1 MRSRSLLRLFVIAAL
16 TAAVL
21 TVSPLLAAD
30 PFATSATDPLFAT
43 NTRPAGTFDLGRP
56 PLDAINAETQ
66 EWRHLRALVG
76 PGDVRRLDAVY
87 VRFNLQS
94 QFWTDPER
102 DPFYDRTRDTIRAGY
117 LKMYREILQRQ
128 YPVDELVDDALAAI
142 AARRGRTGRAG
153 AAAGD
158 GSSSTW
164 RLRVSPRVAVGSNG
178 YLGVR
183 LSLPNTGIERLD
195 HVQLNLRH
203 GVFEQ
208 EWAVGLRYAHG
219 PRFLQLERV
228 AGDRKSGDRYT
239 ATVALR
245 F

>member
-1 MRSRSLLRLFVIAAL
+1 MLRHLVIAVL
-16 TAAVL
+16 PAAVL
-21 TVSPLLAAD
+21 TASPSLAAD
-30 PFATSATDPLFAT
+30 PFATRAADP
-43 NTRPAGTFDLGRP
+43 RPPHTFDLGRP
-56 PLDAINAETQ
+56 PLDALNAQSQ

-76 PGDVRRLDAVY
+76 PGDLRRLDAVY

-102 DPFYDRTRDTIRAGY
+102 DPFYDRTRDTVRSGY
-117 LKMYREILQRQ
+117 MKMYREILQRQ

-142 AARRGRTGRAG
+142 AARRAHPGRAG
-153 AAAGD
+153 GAAGD
-158 GSSSTW
+158 HNSSTW
-164 RLRVSPRVAVGSNG
+164 RLKVSPRVAVGSSG

-183 LSLPNTGIERLD
+183 LSLPDTGIDRLD
-195 HVQLNLRH
+195 HLQLNLRH

-228 AGDRKSGDRYT
+228 VGDPKSGERYT

>member
-1 MRSRSLLRLFVIAAL
+1 MRSRSLLRQFVISAVL
-16 TAAVL
+16 AAVL
-21 TVSPLLAAD
+21 TPLPLLAAD
-30 PFATSATDPLFAT
+30 PFATSAADP
-43 NTRPAGTFDLGRP
+43 RPPRTFDLGRP
-56 PLDAINAETQ
+56 PLDALDAQTA
-66 EWRHLRALVG
+66 EWRYLRALMG
-76 PGDVRRLDAVY
+76 PGDLRRLDAVY

-102 DPFYDRTRDTIRAGY
+102 DPFYDRTRDTVRAGY
-117 LKMYREILQRQ
+117 MKMYREILQRQ
-128 YPVDELVDDALAAI
+128 YPVDELVDDALAAL
-142 AARRGRTGRAG
+142 AARRGYAGHSGRAG
-153 AAAGD
+153 GD
-158 GSSSTW
+158 RESTTW
-164 RLRVSPRVAVGSNG
+164 RLKVSPRVAVGSNG

-183 LSLPNTGIERLD
+183 LSLPNTGIDRLD
-195 HVQLNLRH
+195 HLQLNLRH

-228 AGDRKSGDRYT
+228 AGDRKSGERYT

>member
-1 MRSRSLLRLFVIAAL
+1 MRSRSWLRHLVIAAFSV
-16 TAAVL
+16 AVL
-21 TVSPLLAAD
+21 TASPSLAAD
-30 PFATSATDPLFAT
+30 PFAVSAAKPSPTL
-43 NTRPAGTFDLGRP
+43 DLGRP
-56 PLDAINAETQ
+56 PIDTLTDATQ
-66 EWRHLRALVG
+66 EWRHLRALMG
-76 PGDVRRLDAVY
+76 PGDLRRLDAVY

-102 DPFYDRTRDTIRAGY
+102 DPFYDRTRDTVRAGY
-117 LKMYREILQRQ
+117 MKMYREILHRQ
-128 YPVDELVDDALAAI
+128 YPIDDLVDDMLEAR
-142 AARRGRTGRAG
+142 AARRGGGLARG
-153 AAAGD
+153 ARDD
-158 GSSSTW
+158 GPSW
-164 RLRVSPRVAVGSNG
+164 RLKVSPRVAVGSNG

-183 LSLPNTGIERLD
+183 LALPDTGIERLD
-195 HVQLNLRH
+195 HLQLNLRH

-228 AGDRKSGDRYT
+228 AGDRKSGERYT